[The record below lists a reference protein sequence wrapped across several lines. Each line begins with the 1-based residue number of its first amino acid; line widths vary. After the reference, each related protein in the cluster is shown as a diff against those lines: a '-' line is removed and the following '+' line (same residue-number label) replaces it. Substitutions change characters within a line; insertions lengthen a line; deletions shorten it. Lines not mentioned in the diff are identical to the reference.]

1 MDDIAIAE
9 VTRGGRVES
18 RHLGR
23 IAVMDDAGRVVH
35 GLGAIDKPVFP
46 RSTVKALLALPL
58 VATGAADRLGLTDAE
73 LALACASHNGEPRHA
88 ETAAA
93 MLSKA
98 GQGLTCLECGAH
110 WPTYDKAAQALAASG
125 GVPNALHNN
134 CSGKHAGLICLA
146 IDQSLDPKGYIDPSH
161 AAQRQVTEALVMATS
176 IPHNDEN
183 RGLDGC
189 SMPTYAV
196 PLAALATGFARFGT
210 GKNFSQSDA
219 SAASRLRSAVASNPF
234 MVAGSGRFDTTLMTH
249 FGNRIFCKMGAEGVM
264 VASLPE
270 LGLGI
275 AIKTDDGANRAA
287 EVALAALLLDL
298 KGAHWSDQDREVL
311 AGLSHQVMR
320 NWNGREVGTLRA
332 AGKG

>member
-1 MDDIAIAE
+1 MDDIALAE

-18 RHLGR
+18 LHLGR
-23 IAVMDDAGRVVH
+23 IAVMDDSGHVVQAQ
-35 GLGAIDKPVFP
+35 GTIDTPVFP

-58 VATGAADRLGLTDAE
+58 VETGAAERMGLNDAE

-88 ETAAA
+88 ETAAS
-93 MLSKA
+93 MLAKA
-98 GQGLTCLECGAH
+98 GQDVVCLECGAH
-110 WPTYDKAAQALAASG
+110 WPTYDRATQELAASG
-125 GVPNALHNN
+125 ARPSALHNN
-134 CSGKHAGLICLA
+134 CSGKHAGLICLS
-146 IDQSLDPKGYIDPSH
+146 IDQSLDPRGYIGPTH
-161 AAQRQVTEALVMATS
+161 AAQRQVTDALVMATS
-176 IPHNDEN
+176 VPHNETN

-189 SMPTYAV
+189 SMPTYAI
-196 PLAALATGFARFGT
+196 PLSALATGFARFGT
-210 GKNFSQSDA
+210 GRNFSSGYA
-219 SAASRLRSAVASNPF
+219 SAAVRLRSAVASNPF
-234 MVAGSGRFDTTLMTH
+234 MVAGSGRFDTTLMAH

-287 EVALAALLLDL
+287 EVALASLLLDL
-298 KGAHWSDQDREVL
+298 QAASWSDADRAVL
-311 AGLSHQVMR
+311 AGLSHQTIK

>member
-1 MDDIAIAE
+1 MDDIALAE

-18 RHLGR
+18 LHLGR
-23 IAVMDDAGRVVH
+23 IAVMDDGGHVVRSH
-35 GLGAIDKPVFP
+35 GATGKPVFP

-58 VATGAADRLGLTDAE
+58 VETGAADRVGLTDAE

-88 ETAAA
+88 ATAAS
-93 MLSKA
+93 MLA
-98 GQGLTCLECGAH
+98 RIGRDVVCLECGAH
-110 WPTYDKAAQALAASG
+110 WPTFDRAAHELAASG
-125 GVPNALHNN
+125 AQPSALHNN

-146 IDQSLDPKGYIDPSH
+146 VDQSLDPRGYIDPAH
-161 AAQRQVTEALVMATS
+161 AAQRQVTDALVMATS
-176 IPHNDEN
+176 VPHNETN

-189 SMPTYAV
+189 SMPTYAI
-196 PLAALATGFARFGT
+196 PLTALATGFARFGT
-210 GKNFSQSDA
+210 GRNFSSGYA
-219 SAASRLRSAVASNPF
+219 SAAARLRSAVASNPF
-234 MVAGSGRFDTTLMTH
+234 MVAGSGRFDTTLMAH
-249 FGNRIFCKMGAEGVM
+249 FGTRIFCKMGAEGVM

-287 EVALAALLLDL
+287 EVAMAALLLDL
-298 KGAHWSDQDREVL
+298 GTSLWNDADRVVL
-311 AGLSHQVMR
+311 AGLSHQVMK

>member
-1 MDDIAIAE
+1 MDDVALAE

-18 RHLGR
+18 LHHGR
-23 IAVMDDAGRVVH
+23 IAVMDDTGRVVRA
-35 GLGAIDKPVFP
+35 LGAIDKPIFP

-58 VATGAADRLGLTDAE
+58 VETGAADRLGLTDAE
-73 LALACASHNGEPRHA
+73 LALACASHGGEIRHA
-88 ETAAA
+88 ETAAS
-93 MLSKA
+93 MLVKA

-110 WPTYDKAAQALAASG
+110 WPTYDAAAHALAAAG
-125 GVPNALHNN
+125 AQPTALHNN
-134 CSGKHAGLICLA
+134 CSGKHAGLICLS
-146 IDQSLDPKGYIDPSH
+146 IDQSLDPAGYIDPAH
-161 AAQRQVTEALVMATS
+161 EAQRQVTEALVMATS
-176 IPHNDEN
+176 VPHNETN

-189 SMPTYAV
+189 SMPTYAI

-210 GKNFSQSDA
+210 GRNFSPGHA
-219 SAASRLRSAVASNPF
+219 SAAARLRSAVASDPF
-234 MVAGSGRFDTTLMTH
+234 MVAGSGRFDTTLMAH

-270 LGLGI
+270 LGLGV

-287 EVALAALLLDL
+287 EVALAALLLGL
-298 KGAHWSDQDREVL
+298 GASLWNDTDREVL
-311 AGLSHQVMR
+311 AGLSHQVMK